1 MDGDRIGYNTLLG
14 VRLVARNKRPL
25 MVICALATLALAGCG
40 DDSDDETE
48 PVASAPIPTEVPTA
62 PPPATTPAPPPTET
76 APAAPAP
83 APEPEPAAPTSA
95 PNACTTAKA
104 ISNLKFTG
112 IPCTQAAAVA
122 DEWNDRVNDCNTI
135 DDPNS
140 PEGYNRTCTVQTYTC
155 RAKRDV
161 KSDARFVA
169 CGKSTATLRFT
180 WAPP

>member
-1 MDGDRIGYNTLLG
+1 MRRHKRALRALALPA
-14 VRLVARNKRPL
+14 LVA
-25 MVICALATLALAGCG
+25 ALVVSGCG
-40 DDSDDETE
+40 DDSDDGTE
-48 PVASAPIPTEVPTA
+48 PTATAPVVTQAPTA
-62 PPPATTPAPPPTET
+62 PPPATTPSPPPTET
-76 APAAPAP
+76 APPVA
-83 APEPEPAAPTSA
+83 APEPEPAAPTAA

-112 IPCTQAAAVA
+112 IPCMQAASVA
-122 DEWNDRVNDCNTI
+122 DEWNERVDDCNTI

-169 CGKSTATLRFT
+169 CAKGSATVRFT

>member
-1 MDGDRIGYNTLLG
+1 MKRHERVPRVLAFPALIA
-14 VRLVARNKRPL
+14 VLVAS
-25 MVICALATLALAGCG
+25 GCG
-40 DDSDDETE
+40 DDDDQETA
-48 PVASAPIPTEVPTA
+48 PVATAPPVTQAPTA
-62 PPPATTPAPPPTET
+62 PAPAPAPAPPPPPTET
-76 APAAPAP
+76 APQAPAP
-83 APEPEPAAPTSA
+83 KPEPAAPTAA

-112 IPCTQAAAVA
+112 IPCTQAASVA
-122 DEWNDRVNDCNTI
+122 DEWNDRVDDCNTI

-140 PEGYNRTCTVQTYTC
+140 PQGYNRTCTVQTYTC

-169 CGKSTATLRFT
+169 CAKGAATIRFT

>member
-1 MDGDRIGYNTLLG
+1 MKHYEIVLR
-14 VRLVARNKRPL
+14 V
-25 MVICALATLALAGCG
+25 LALPAVVAALLAGGCG
-40 DDSDDETE
+40 DDDDQETV
-48 PVASAPIPTEVPTA
+48 PVATAPPVAQAPTA
-62 PPPATTPAPPPTET
+62 PAPAPAPPPPPTET
-76 APAAPAP
+76 APPAP
-83 APEPEPAAPTSA
+83 APEPEPAAPTAA

-112 IPCTQAAAVA
+112 IPCTQAASVA
-122 DEWNDRVNDCNTI
+122 DEWNERVDDCNTI

-169 CGKSTATLRFT
+169 CAKGAATIRFT

>member
-1 MDGDRIGYNTLLG
+1 MRRQKRGMWTVGLPVLIAS
-14 VRLVARNKRPL
+14 LV
-25 MVICALATLALAGCG
+25 VAGCG

-48 PVASAPIPTEVPTA
+48 SIADVPVVTQAPTA
-62 PPPATTPAPPPTET
+62 PPPPPTTPAPPPTQT
-76 APAAPAP
+76 APPA
-83 APEPEPAAPTSA
+83 APEPEPVAPTSA

-112 IPCTQAAAVA
+112 IPCTQAAAVS
-122 DEWNDRVNDCNTI
+122 DEWNERVDDCNTI

-169 CGKSTATLRFT
+169 CAKGSTTIRFT

>member
-1 MDGDRIGYNTLLG
+1 MRRHKRALWAAVFPVLIAG
-14 VRLVARNKRPL
+14 LVAG
-25 MVICALATLALAGCG
+25 GCG
-40 DDSDDETE
+40 DDSDDTATQ
-48 PVASAPIPTEVPTA
+48 PASVVPTA
-62 PPPATTPAPPPTET
+62 PPVTTAPPPPTTTTPPPTKT
-76 APAAPAP
+76 APAVT
-83 APEPEPAAPTSA
+83 PEPEPAAPTSA

-122 DEWNDRVNDCNTI
+122 DEWNERVDDCNTI

-169 CGKSTATLRFT
+169 CAKGSATLRFT

>member
-1 MDGDRIGYNTLLG
+1 MHLR
-14 VRLVARNKRPL
+14 ARNKGL
-25 MVICALATLALAGCG
+25 LIVVCIVATLALAGCG
-40 DDSDDETE
+40 DDSDNGTE
-48 PVASAPIPTEVPTA
+48 PTTAPIVTQPPTTPQATA
-62 PPPATTPAPPPTET
+62 PAPPPTTTT
-76 APAAPAP
+76 APPAAAV
-83 APEPEPAAPTSA
+83 EPEPAAPTSA

-104 ISNLKFTG
+104 ISRLKFTG
-112 IPCTQAAAVA
+112 IPCEQAASVA
-122 DEWNDRVNDCNTI
+122 DEWNERVDDCNTI

-169 CGKSTATLRFT
+169 CAKGSATIRFT

>member
-1 MDGDRIGYNTLLG
+1 MHLR
-14 VRLVARNKRPL
+14 ARNKGL
-25 MVICALATLALAGCG
+25 LIVVCIVATLALAGCG
-40 DDSDDETE
+40 DDSDNGTE
-48 PVASAPIPTEVPTA
+48 PTTAPIVTQ
-62 PPPATTPAPPPTET
+62 PPATPQATAPAPPPTTT
-76 APAAPAP
+76 APPAAAV
-83 APEPEPAAPTSA
+83 EPEPAAPTSA

-104 ISNLKFTG
+104 ISRLKFTG
-112 IPCTQAAAVA
+112 IPCEQAASVA
-122 DEWNDRVNDCNTI
+122 DEWNDRVDDCNTV

-169 CGKSTATLRFT
+169 CAKGSATIRFT

>member
-1 MDGDRIGYNTLLG
+1 MRRHRTALWAAALPMLATA
-14 VRLVARNKRPL
+14 LVAG
-25 MVICALATLALAGCG
+25 GCG
-40 DDSDDETE
+40 DDSDDTATQ
-48 PVASAPIPTEVPTA
+48 PASVAPTA
-62 PPPATTPAPPPTET
+62 PPVTTAPPSPPPTTTPPPTET
-76 APAAPAP
+76 APAVT
-83 APEPEPAAPTSA
+83 PEPEPAAPTSA

-104 ISNLKFTG
+104 ISNLKFAG

-122 DEWNDRVNDCNTI
+122 DEWNERVDDCNTI

-161 KSDARFVA
+161 KSDARFIA
-169 CGKSTATLRFT
+169 CAKGSATLRFT

>member
-1 MDGDRIGYNTLLG
+1 MHLR
-14 VRLVARNKRPL
+14 ARNKGL
-25 MVICALATLALAGCG
+25 LIVVCIVATLVLAGCG
-40 DDSDDETE
+40 DDSDNGTE
-48 PVASAPIPTEVPTA
+48 PTTAPIVTQPPTTPQATA
-62 PPPATTPAPPPTET
+62 PAPPPTTT
-76 APAAPAP
+76 APPAAAV
-83 APEPEPAAPTSA
+83 EPEPAAPTSA

-104 ISNLKFTG
+104 ISRLKFTG
-112 IPCTQAAAVA
+112 IPCEQAASVA
-122 DEWNDRVNDCNTI
+122 DEWNDRVDDCNTV

-169 CGKSTATLRFT
+169 CAKGSATIRFT

>member
-1 MDGDRIGYNTLLG
+1 MKRHEIVPRALALPA
-14 VRLVARNKRPL
+14 VIAALVAG
-25 MVICALATLALAGCG
+25 GCG
-40 DDSDDETE
+40 DDDDEETA
-48 PVASAPIPTEVPTA
+48 PVAPA
-62 PPPATTPAPPPTET
+62 PPVPQAPTTAAPAPAPAPPPTET
-76 APAAPAP
+76 APPAP
-83 APEPEPAAPTSA
+83 APEPEPAAPTAA

-112 IPCTQAAAVA
+112 IPCTQAAVVA
-122 DEWNDRVNDCNTI
+122 DEWDRRVDDCNTI

-140 PEGYNRTCTVQTYTC
+140 PEGYNRTCTVQTFTC

-169 CGKSTATLRFT
+169 CGKGSATIRFT

>member
-1 MDGDRIGYNTLLG
+1 MRRHKRVLWA
-14 VRLVARNKRPL
+14 VALPAL
-25 MVICALATLALAGCG
+25 IAAMVAGGCG
-40 DDSDDETE
+40 DDDSDDGTESIADVPVVTE
-48 PVASAPIPTEVPTA
+48 PPTA
-62 PPPATTPAPPPTET
+62 PPPATTPAPPPPTET
-76 APAAPAP
+76 APPPP

-112 IPCTQAAAVA
+112 IPCTQAAAVS
-122 DEWNDRVNDCNTI
+122 DEWNDRVDDCNTV

-169 CGKSTATLRFT
+169 CAKGPATLRFT

>member
-1 MDGDRIGYNTLLG
+1 MKRHERVPRVLAFPALIA
-14 VRLVARNKRPL
+14 VLVAS
-25 MVICALATLALAGCG
+25 GCG
-40 DDSDDETE
+40 DDDDQE
-48 PVASAPIPTEVPTA
+48 TA
-62 PPPATTPAPPPTET
+62 PAPPPPPTET
-76 APAAPAP
+76 APQAPAP
-83 APEPEPAAPTSA
+83 KPEPAAPTAA

-112 IPCTQAAAVA
+112 IPCTQAASVA
-122 DEWNDRVNDCNTI
+122 DEWNDRVDDCNTI

-140 PEGYNRTCTVQTYTC
+140 PQGYNRTCTVQTYTC

-169 CGKSTATLRFT
+169 CAKGAATIRFT

>member
-1 MDGDRIGYNTLLG
+1 MTRF
-14 VRLVARNKRPL
+14 RRSMPLVAVP
-25 MVICALATLALAGCG
+25 ALAAALLAVGCG
-40 DDSDDETE
+40 DDSDDGTE
-48 PVASAPIPTEVPTA
+48 SIADVPVVTQAPTVPA
-62 PPPATTPAPPPTET
+62 PAPAAPPPPTET
-76 APAAPAP
+76 APPAA
-83 APEPEPAAPTSA
+83 APEPEPAPPTSA

-122 DEWNDRVNDCNTI
+122 DEWNDRVDDCNTV
-135 DDPNS
+135 DDPGV

-169 CGKSTATLRFT
+169 CAKGAATIRFT

>member
-1 MDGDRIGYNTLLG
+1 MRRHKRVLWAVALPALIAA
-14 VRLVARNKRPL
+14 LVAG
-25 MVICALATLALAGCG
+25 GCG
-40 DDSDDETE
+40 DDDSDDEITQ
-48 PVASAPIPTEVPTA
+48 AAPTTPTA
-62 PPPATTPAPPPTET
+62 PPAPAAPPPTTAAPPPTET
-76 APAAPAP
+76 APPAP

-112 IPCTQAAAVA
+112 IPCTQAAAVS
-122 DEWNDRVNDCNTI
+122 DEWNDRVDDCNTV

-140 PEGYNRTCTVQTYTC
+140 PEGYNRTCTVQTYSC

-169 CGKSTATLRFT
+169 CAKGSATLRFT

>member
-1 MDGDRIGYNTLLG
+1 MTRF
-14 VRLVARNKRPL
+14 RRSMPLVAVP
-25 MVICALATLALAGCG
+25 ALAAALLAVGCG
-40 DDSDDETE
+40 DDSDDGTE
-48 PVASAPIPTEVPTA
+48 SIADVPVVTQAPTV
-62 PPPATTPAPPPTET
+62 PAPAPAAPRPPTET
-76 APAAPAP
+76 APPAA
-83 APEPEPAAPTSA
+83 APEPEPAPPTSA

-122 DEWNDRVNDCNTI
+122 DEWNDRVDDCNTV
-135 DDPNS
+135 DDPGV

-169 CGKSTATLRFT
+169 CAKGAATIRFT

>member
-1 MDGDRIGYNTLLG
+1 MTRF
-14 VRLVARNKRPL
+14 RRSMPLVAVP
-25 MVICALATLALAGCG
+25 ALAAALLAVGCG
-40 DDSDDETE
+40 DDSDDGTE
-48 PVASAPIPTEVPTA
+48 SIADVPVVTQAPTA
-62 PPPATTPAPPPTET
+62 PAPAPAAPPPPTET
-76 APAAPAP
+76 APPAA
-83 APEPEPAAPTSA
+83 APEPEPAPPTSA

-122 DEWNDRVNDCNTI
+122 DEWNDRVDDCNTV
-135 DDPNS
+135 DDPGV

-169 CGKSTATLRFT
+169 CAKGAATIRFT

>member
-1 MDGDRIGYNTLLG
+1 MKHYEIVLR
-14 VRLVARNKRPL
+14 V
-25 MVICALATLALAGCG
+25 LALPAVVAALLAGGCG
-40 DDSDDETE
+40 DDDDQETV
-48 PVASAPIPTEVPTA
+48 PVATAPPVAQAPTA
-62 PPPATTPAPPPTET
+62 PAPAPAPPPPPTET
-76 APAAPAP
+76 APPAP
-83 APEPEPAAPTSA
+83 APEPEPAAPTAA

-112 IPCTQAAAVA
+112 IPCTQAASVA
-122 DEWNDRVNDCNTI
+122 DEWNERVDDCNTI

-140 PEGYNRTCTVQTYTC
+140 PEGYNRTCTVQSYTC

-169 CGKSTATLRFT
+169 CAKGAATIRFT